1 MPSPL
6 DRSSRF
12 ATLLA
17 LAIANASVAAPV
29 ASGAATLRSARPAQT
44 NDELVRFFPTAAWQD
59 DAGRWSLPLHFE
71 VYEAERDD
79 PLRAALLA
87 PLRRELELE
96 PGTPEA
102 ERFLARAS
110 LFLVDHERRES
121 RDVTVAGHTF
131 RIGPTAPNGHA
142 EAIVTLC
149 EAEIAAA
156 LKAGEASAA
165 SRGAAGGASGA
176 PRLLTAT
183 IGEPGAPGHATTQL
197 LLIPPRGLSV
207 VSDLDD
213 TLKVSEVGSRS
224 RVLRRTFVEP
234 FEAVPGMAAL
244 CQRLA
249 AAGAAFHYV
258 SLSPWQLTGPLQEF
272 FAEQRFPA
280 GALELQH
287 FRLQDGDFGDL
298 VGDSHAKK
306 LAVLEPLLAR
316 WPQRRFVLIGDSSQH
331 DPEIYGEL
339 ARRHPEQIAA
349 IWIRRTPKVAG
360 SQSAEPGSA
369 NARGEGGA
377 GEPESSSADERAAA
391 RAAAR
396 ESARYAA
403 AFAEL
408 PPERWSL
415 FDDPATLEVPKGW

>member
-6 DRSSRF
+6 DRLHHF
-12 ATLLA
+12 GALLA
-17 LAIANASVAAPV
+17 LVIANAAGAEPD
-29 ASGAATLRSARPAQT
+29 ARGAALLPLAPPAQA
-44 NDELVRFFPTAAWQD
+44 NDELARLFPTAGWQD
-59 DAGRWSLPLHFE
+59 ESGRWSLPLHFE
-71 VYEAERDD
+71 IYEAERDD

-121 RDVTVAGHTF
+121 RVVTVAGQSF

-142 EAIVTLC
+142 EAVVTLSE
-149 EAEIAAA
+149 EAVAAA
-156 LKAGEASAA
+156 LKAGGAS
-165 SRGAAGGASGA
+165 GPSGA

-183 IGEPGAPGHATTQL
+183 IGEPGALGHATTQL
-197 LLIPPRGLSV
+197 LLIPPQGLSV

-244 CQRLA
+244 CQRLS

-287 FRLQDGDFGDL
+287 FRLQDGDFADL
-298 VGDSHAKK
+298 IGDSRAKK

-316 WPQRRFVLIGDSSQH
+316 WPQRRFVLIGDSGQA
-331 DPEIYGEL
+331 DPEVYGEL
-339 ARRHPEQIAA
+339 ARRRPEQIAA
-349 IWIRRTPKVAG
+349 IWIRRTPQMAG
-360 SQSAEPGSA
+360 AKEPGT
-369 NARGEGGA
+369 GA
-377 GEPESSSADERAAA
+377 SGDAVAL
-391 RAAAR
+391 

-403 AFAEL
+403 AFASV
-408 PPERWSL
+408 PPERWRL
-415 FDDPATLEVPKGW
+415 FDDPATLEVPEGW

>member
-1 MPSPL
+1 MSSPL
-6 DRSSRF
+6 DR
-12 ATLLA
+12 LLC
-17 LAIANASVAAPV
+17 LVPWLLL
-29 ASGAATLRSARPAQT
+29 GAAAFAPARSDT
-44 NDELVRFFPTAAWQD
+44 NTDADADELVRFVPTAAWQD

-71 VYEAERDD
+71 VFEAERDD

-96 PGTPEA
+96 PGAPEA
-102 ERFLARAS
+102 ERFLARAA

-121 RDVTVAGHTF
+121 RDVTVAGRTF

-142 EAIVTLC
+142 EAVVTLSS
-149 EAEIAAA
+149 AEV
-156 LKAGEASAA
+156 
-165 SRGAAGGASGA
+165 AAGAGTSKGATPGA
-176 PRLLTAT
+176 PLLLTAT
-183 IGEPGAPGHATTQL
+183 IGEPGTPGHATTPL

-213 TLKVSEVGSRS
+213 TLKVSEVGSRA

-287 FRLQDGDFGDL
+287 FRLKDGDLADL
-298 VGDSHAKK
+298 VGDSRAKK

-331 DPEIYGEL
+331 DPEVYGEL
-339 ARRHPEQIAA
+339 ARRRPEQIAA
-349 IWIRRTPKVAG
+349 IWIRRTPRVAG
-360 SQSAEPGSA
+360 TTTFE
-369 NARGEGGA
+369 
-377 GEPESSSADERAAA
+377 ADASGDAVA
-391 RAAAR
+391 L

-408 PPERWSL
+408 PPERWRV
-415 FDDPATLEVPKGW
+415 FDDPATLELPKGW